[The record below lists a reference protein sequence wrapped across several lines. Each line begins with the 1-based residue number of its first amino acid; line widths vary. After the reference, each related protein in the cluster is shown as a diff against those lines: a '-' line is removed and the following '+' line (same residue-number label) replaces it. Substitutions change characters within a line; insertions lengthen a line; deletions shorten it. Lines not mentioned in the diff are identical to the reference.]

1 MYIGMLRP
9 KKRGENFVFGGI
21 DSTLIVSPDPSSEY
35 MEGEAISKDY
45 LSHKFV
51 RVTNTQAPLV
61 KDK

>member
-9 KKRGENFVFGGI
+9 KKRGENFVLAALI
-21 DSTLIVSPDPSSEY
+21 ALIVSPDPSSEY

-51 RVTNTQAPLV
+51 RVTNTQVPLV

>member
-1 MYIGMLRP
+1 MYIGMFRP
-9 KKRGENFVFGGI
+9 KKRGENCFGGI

-35 MEGEAISKDY
+35 MEGEAISKNY